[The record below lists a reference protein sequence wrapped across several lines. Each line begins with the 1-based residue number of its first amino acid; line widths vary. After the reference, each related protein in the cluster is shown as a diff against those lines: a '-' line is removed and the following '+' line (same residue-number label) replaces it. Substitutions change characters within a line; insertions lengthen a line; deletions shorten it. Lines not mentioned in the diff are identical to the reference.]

1 MPPLNPDACYHE
13 GVNRATTM
21 PPPRRLRADA
31 ARNQQRIVEAARR
44 LFAERG
50 LEVTLDDV
58 AEAAG
63 VGVGTVYRRFSNK
76 QELILE
82 VFEQT
87 VSAMAEATERANRNP
102 DPWAGVVELFEWSCQ
117 HFADNRG
124 FSEVMLEL
132 PDAMERFA
140 SVRDRIKPS
149 VSRLVDRAHAAGVL
163 RPGIEGSDFFAIIN
177 MVESIAAFAK
187 PINDQV
193 WRRYLEI
200 ALDGIRADGMPRQP
214 LSVPPLSDDEVDQA
228 KAETFAC
235 RRR

>member
-1 MPPLNPDACYHE
+1 M
-13 GVNRATTM
+13 NRTTTIS
-21 PPPRRLRADA
+21 PPRRLRADA
-31 ARNQQRIVEAARR
+31 ARNQQRIVEAASR

-87 VSAMAEATERANRNP
+87 VAAMAEATERANRDP
-102 DPWAGVVELFEWSCQ
+102 DPWAGLVTLFEWACE
-117 HFADNRG
+117 HFARNRG

-149 VSRLVDRAHAAGVL
+149 IGRLVERAHSAGVL
-163 RPGIEGSDFFAIIN
+163 RPGVESSDFFAIIN

-187 PINDQV
+187 PVNDQV
-193 WRRYLEI
+193 WRRYLAI
-200 ALDGIRADGMPRQP
+200 ALDGVRADALPRQP
-214 LSVPPLSDDEVDQA
+214 LPVPPLTDDEVDQA
-228 KAETFAC
+228 KAGTFAC
-235 RRR
+235 RRK